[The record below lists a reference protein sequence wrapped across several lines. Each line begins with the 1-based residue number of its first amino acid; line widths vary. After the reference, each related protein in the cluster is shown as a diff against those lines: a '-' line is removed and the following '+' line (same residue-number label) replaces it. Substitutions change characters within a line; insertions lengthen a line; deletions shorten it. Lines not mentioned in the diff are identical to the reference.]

1 MMLYRII
8 TIFLLLITP
17 ALASAHQQKEAY
29 ITLLFNES
37 SGNLEVS
44 HRFLV
49 HDAEH
54 IFAELFDVK
63 ELNLSGDILNDER
76 TQAAFAAYVNAHFSL
91 ADANKVELKLNSLGY
106 EVEGKHF
113 WMYQETTIPQTAE
126 LHVKHTALH
135 DIWHKQVNHIN
146 VEINGQVT
154 SVRLQKQDGSSW
166 RSIKLPVQRV
176 E

>member
-1 MMLYRII
+1 MA
-8 TIFLLLITP
+8 P
-17 ALASAHQQKEAY
+17 LANAHQQKEAY
-29 ITLLFNES
+29 ITLLFNKN

-54 IFAELFDVK
+54 VFAKLFDIEK
-63 ELNLSGDILNDER
+63 LNLSGDLLSDER
-76 TQAAFAAYVNAHFSL
+76 TQAAFAVYVNTHFSL
-91 ADANKVELKLNSLGY
+91 ADADKVELKLNSLGY

-113 WMYQETTIPQTAE
+113 WLYQETQIPQTTE
-126 LHVKHTALH
+126 LNIKHTALH

-146 VEINGQVT
+146 VEMNGKVT
-154 SVRLQKQDGSSW
+154 SARLHKQSGSSW